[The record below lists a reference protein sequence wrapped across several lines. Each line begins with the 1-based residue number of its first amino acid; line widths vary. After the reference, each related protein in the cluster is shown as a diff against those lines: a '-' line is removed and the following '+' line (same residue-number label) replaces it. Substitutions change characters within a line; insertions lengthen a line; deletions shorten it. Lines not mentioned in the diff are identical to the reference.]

1 MTSEKQFKITKIT
14 TEVKHI
20 ELKTPFKTALRET
33 SHVEFVRVHVEDE
46 NGHVGIGE
54 APATKAITGEDIEI
68 ILESIESVE
77 KQFLNLTCK
86 EALEILHSACCIGSS
101 AKAALDMAFIS
112 LHVKEINQTLCE
124 YFEIKDFTP
133 IKTDV
138 TISLNSADVMLE
150 DAKKAYEN
158 AMTILK
164 VKVGSDVLHAVD
176 IIRKIAKELVHVQ
189 ILVDA
194 NQAWSFEDSQFFIN
208 NMFDIKIELIEQPV
222 IASDLESLK
231 KITHFSHIPILADEA
246 VFSLEDAKKVVE
258 SQSANMINIKLM
270 KCGGV
275 TKAIEILEY
284 AREKKITCMLGSM
297 LEGPYSINIALYLAF
312 AYRDV
317 VGYVDLDSPL
327 LYKEPSNELD
337 FKFSG
342 CEISLKISASK
353 EASFSA

>member
-1 MTSEKQFKITKIT
+1 MKITKIE
-14 TEVKHI
+14 TEIKYI

-46 NGHVGIGE
+46 NGHVGVGE

-68 ILESIESVE
+68 ILNSIESVRE
-77 KQFLNLTCK
+77 QFLNLTCK
-86 EALEILHSACCIGSS
+86 EALEILHSISNIGSS

-112 LHVKEINQTLCE
+112 LRVKQENRSLAEHFCIE
-124 YFEIKDFTP
+124 DFTP

-150 DAKKAYEN
+150 DAKKAYDEGKY
-158 AMTILK
+158 ILK

-176 IIRKIAKELVHVQ
+176 VIRKIVKELLHVQ

-194 NQAWSFEDSQFFIN
+194 NQAWTLEDSLIFIK
-208 NMFDIKIELIEQPV
+208 NMQDVKIELIEQPV
-222 IASDLESLK
+222 IAADLDGLK
-231 KITHFSHIPILADEA
+231 KIAEASDIPILADEA
-246 VFSLEDAKKVVE
+246 VFTLEDVKKVIE
-258 SQSANMINIKLM
+258 SKSADMINIKLM

-275 TKAIEILEY
+275 TKAVEILEY
-284 AREKKITCMLGSM
+284 AREKNITCMLGSM

-317 VGYVDLDSPL
+317 IRYIDLDSPL
-327 LYKEPSNELD
+327 LYKEPSAELD
-337 FKFSG
+337 FEFCG
-342 CEISLKISASK
+342 CEITLRDLH
-353 EASFSA
+353 

>member
-1 MTSEKQFKITKIT
+1 MKITNIT
-14 TEVKHI
+14 TQVKQI

-33 SHVEFVRVHVEDE
+33 SHVEFVRVFVEDDAG
-46 NGHVGIGE
+46 NVGIGE

-68 ILESIESVE
+68 ILESVQSVKES
-77 KQFLNLTCK
+77 FLTLTCK
-86 EALEILHSACCIGSS
+86 EALEFLHTSCKIGSS

-112 LHVKEINQTLCE
+112 LHLKETNQTMAS
-124 YFEIKDFTP
+124 YFGIKNLTP

-138 TISLNSADVMLE
+138 TISLNSVDAMMQ
-150 DAKKAYEN
+150 DAKKAYEEGKY
-158 AMTILK
+158 ILK

-176 IIRKIAKELVHVQ
+176 IVRRIAKELPSCE

-194 NQAWSFEDSQFFIN
+194 NQAWNFESTLLFIK
-208 NMFDIKIELIEQPV
+208 NMFDLKVELIEQPV
-222 IASDLESLK
+222 VAADLDTLK
-231 KITHFSHIPILADEA
+231 KITHFSSIPILADEA
-246 VFSLEDAKKVVE
+246 VFNLEDVKKVME

-284 AREKKITCMLGSM
+284 ARQNNITCMLGSM

-317 VGYVDLDSPL
+317 VRYVDLDSPL
-327 LYKEPSNELD
+327 LYKEPSSELD
-337 FKFSG
+337 FIFSG
-342 CEISLKISASK
+342 CEILFKN
-353 EASFSA
+353 